1 MKPLLIT
8 GALILAGIA
17 GSAAAARSGAADNR
31 GLAPNQCFRIHDIQN
46 SVQVSETRLNIVT
59 TDHRYIRLDTTGRCF
74 DPPFNDYY
82 VLNVRGSDMVCSPV
96 DVDLSAGPPGFKTPC
111 IVDRLTQ
118 LTPAEVAALPK
129 KEKP

>member
-1 MKPLLIT
+1 
-8 GALILAGIA
+8 
-17 GSAAAARSGAADNR
+17 
-31 GLAPNQCFRIHDIQN
+31 
-46 SVQVSETRLNIVT
+46 
-59 TDHRYIRLDTTGRCF
+59 
-74 DPPFNDYY
+74 
-82 VLNVRGSDMVCSPV
+82 MVCSPV